1 MKKIYENIIIGNGLT
16 GLTIA
21 KLLSL
26 KSKDYLI
33 IDKNNTVGGKVST
46 KTFSDYKLDEG
57 FQVVLEDYPN
67 LKIFPEI
74 NKSSFRKFKSGFVTK
89 KKNNLYQIL
98 NPFKSFKGLLPGNTF
113 PGFTLKDKFL
123 LLKLVLLSNRYENA
137 NVPVKKFLKNFGF
150 SNTFI
155 NEFFVSFFQGV
166 FLSKNLD
173 VPLKYFLFIFKLF
186 SKSSVSIPVG
196 GINMIPQSILLQLDS
211 TKYKLNKEVAC
222 IESNSLT
229 TKDGECFYF
238 NKLYCTDPKIEELMQ
253 IELNR
258 NLFAEITYNGTQCF
272 YFLASITDVDDS
284 FIYLSPESENITN
297 VSLKRL
303 STDKYIVSVSSLSM
317 EISKDSIEKE
327 ILSYFTNIKSI
338 SFLSKFKINNAL
350 PSNSKFFDFNGKSF
364 CQYTKNIYFA
374 GDFLSSPCLNGAIQS
389 AINLVES
396 LDS

>member
-1 MKKIYENIIIGNGLT
+1 
-16 GLTIA
+16 
-21 KLLSL
+21 
-26 KSKDYLI
+26 
-33 IDKNNTVGGKVST
+33 
-46 KTFSDYKLDEG
+46 
-57 FQVVLEDYPN
+57 
-67 LKIFPEI
+67 
-74 NKSSFRKFKSGFVTK
+74 
-89 KKNNLYQIL
+89 
-98 NPFKSFKGLLPGNTF
+98 
-113 PGFTLKDKFL
+113 
-123 LLKLVLLSNRYENA
+123 
-137 NVPVKKFLKNFGF
+137 
-150 SNTFI
+150 
-155 NEFFVSFFQGV
+155 
-166 FLSKNLD
+166 
-173 VPLKYFLFIFKLF
+173 
-186 SKSSVSIPVG
+186 
-196 GINMIPQSILLQLDS
+196 
-211 TKYKLNKEVAC
+211 LNKEVAC

-253 IELNR
+253 RELNR